1 MSPADPRTAPSAE
14 AEANPAAAPRRRA
27 LLVCREAP
35 LVERLTR
42 ELASRGIDLRALP
55 QVLEVSAQ
63 LEPRPAL
70 VVVDLLAD
78 APDPWHRVHRL
89 VRRCR
94 EVGVPALFFAS
105 APVAVS
111 GEGTALEPFDVERL
125 LRDMLRLLGLKRE
138 GAASGGPAS

>member
-1 MSPADPRTAPSAE
+1 MSSSTSEPRC
-14 AEANPAAAPRRRA
+14 RA
-27 LLVCREAP
+27 LVVCRNAP
-35 LVERLTR
+35 LVARLSA
-42 ELASRGIDLRALP
+42 ELASRGVELRALE
-55 QVLEVSAQ
+55 QVLDVAGH
-63 LEPRPAL
+63 LEPKPAL

-78 APDPWHRVHRL
+78 VPDPWHRVHRM

-125 LRDMLRLLGLKRE
+125 LRDMLRLLGLQRG
-138 GAASGGPAS
+138 GAAS